1 MNVFLWVVF
10 SIVGYMVIYGLNI
23 PEVVTGSPLSTAAS
37 AIYAGFHRLAWA
49 MAVGWVIFACCR
61 GYGGMIL
68 KSFIEILFL
77 EYDKGTV

>member
-1 MNVFLWVVF
+1 MLLWIVF

-23 PEVVTGSPLSTAAS
+23 PQVVTGSPLSTAAS
-37 AIYAGFHRLAWA
+37 AIYGGFHRLAWA

-68 KSFIEILFL
+68 KILL
-77 EYDKGTV
+77 EAYF